1 MFTFLRKLVLS
12 INMSSPVGNLL
23 VLINQSFWDYP
34 IDAKQNM
41 LNKVKKQVDVW
52 YEIKYM
58 KLFSQMRD
66 L

>member
-1 MFTFLRKLVLS
+1 
-12 INMSSPVGNLL
+12 MSSPVGNLL
-23 VLINQSFWDYP
+23 VLINQSFWDYLM
-34 IDAKQNM
+34 DAKQNM